1 MKDQCSR
8 RDFLRK
14 GAGTAAL
21 LISPSLLVNAV
32 AGKKRTA
39 TDRVLLGKS
48 GLLVSRLGMGTGS
61 QGGRIQRELGQE
73 GFTKLIRYG
82 IDQGL
87 TFIDTAENY
96 KNIHAM
102 LKQALQGVARDR
114 IQIQS
119 KLSAAKGADLF
130 TQLQQMLA
138 DLGTDYLD
146 SFLIHCVTTAD
157 WPQQCGRMMEDLE
170 KAKAKGLIRSHGVSI
185 HGLAPLKA
193 AASVPWIDIA
203 LVRVNHNGHHM
214 DGSTAKFAE
223 PGDHKA
229 AMPLIRQLAKNKMGL
244 VAMKLVG
251 NGDFVSEEDREAA
264 IRFVMKEKR
273 LHAAVMGFKSTQEI
287 DEAIARINSALGA
300 A

>member
-1 MKDQCSR
+1 MKDQRSR
-8 RDFLRK
+8 REFLRSCAQT
-14 GAGTAAL
+14 GAL
-21 LISPSLLVNAV
+21 LISPSLLANAA

-39 TDRVLLGKS
+39 TDQVVLGKS
-48 GLLVSRLGMGTGS
+48 GLSVSRLGMGTGS

-73 GFTKLIRYG
+73 GFTRLIRYG

-102 LKQALQGVARDR
+102 LKPALQGVARDR

-130 TQLQQMLA
+130 TQLQQMLS

-170 KAKAKGLIRSHGVSI
+170 KAKARGLIRSHGVSI

-214 DGSTAKFAE
+214 DGTTGKFAE

-273 LHAAVMGFKSTQEI
+273 LHAAIMGFKSTREI
-287 DEAIARINSALGA
+287 DEAIARINSALGSA
-300 A
+300 